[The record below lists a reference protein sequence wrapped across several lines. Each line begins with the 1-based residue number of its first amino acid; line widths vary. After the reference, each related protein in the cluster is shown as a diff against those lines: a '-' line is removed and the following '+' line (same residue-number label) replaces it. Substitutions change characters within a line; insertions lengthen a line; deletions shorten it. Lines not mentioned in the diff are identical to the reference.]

1 MSPSDFIK
9 EINQF
14 GAQDVPEL
22 VQTIHQKITLEGLMR
37 LVSRTPVDTGRAR
50 GNWQVALGSRPA
62 GAVDV
67 AGLLPRHDPP
77 LPSLPS
83 LAVTGQAALDDGQK
97 VIDTIRPFMVS
108 HVTNNVSY
116 ILLLEDGGSK
126 QCPPNGMLV
135 LTFEELAEMFT

>member
-1 MSPSDFIK
+1 MSPNDFIK

-22 VQTIHQKITLEGLMR
+22 VKTIHQKITLEALTR

-50 GNWQVALGSRPA
+50 GNWQVALGGRSQ
-62 GAVDV
+62 GEVDV
-67 AGLLPRHDPP
+67 PGLLPRHDPP
-77 LPSLPS
+77 LASLPS
-83 LAVTGQAALDDGQK
+83 LAVAGQAAIDAGQK
-97 VIDTIRPFMVS
+97 VVESIQPFAVS
-108 HVTNNVSY
+108 HVTNNVAY

-135 LTFEELAEMFT
+135 LTFEELAEMFR